1 MGCDGSI
8 RTTLTIRSPVNCLDK
23 GDYFAAGAAVFLLA
37 EFFLRNA
44 SVRRFRCVRRSRFL
58 SERRASSS
66 LGFLW
71 SANFA
76 ATFFFSLVSSD
87 SLTVFFAIRIRASL
101 YTALIVLT
109 VGYTRELAV

>member
-1 MGCDGSI
+1 M
-8 RTTLTIRSPVNCLDK
+8 TLTIRSPVNCPDR

-44 SVRRFRCVRRSRFL
+44 NARRFRCVRRSLFL

-71 SANFA
+71 SANVT

-87 SLTVFFAIRIRASL
+87 SLSVFFAIRIRASL

-109 VGYTRELAV
+109 ADSTREEAV